1 MPAASYVLTPTARQ
15 QLREAKAW
23 SLARWSEE
31 LTEQYFRDLEKTAL
45 HLAANHARYTKRK
58 EMTGETGPCLYPARE
73 HYFVYEP
80 LTNRKIAIVA
90 LIRQGR
96 DIPALL
102 SRNAPLFRRELDKI
116 RNKRRS

>member
-1 MPAASYVLTPTARQ
+1 MAARSYVLTPTARR

-23 SLARWSEE
+23 SLTRWGEE
-31 LTEQYFRDLEKTAL
+31 LTEQYFRDLENAAT

-58 EMTGETGPCLYPARE
+58 VMTGGSELCLYPARE

-80 LTNRKIAIVA
+80 LTDRKIAIVA

-116 RNKRRS
+116 RNKRR

>member
-1 MPAASYVLTPTARQ
+1 MPGASYVLTPTARR

-23 SLARWSEE
+23 SLARWAPQ
-31 LTEQYFRDLEKTAL
+31 LTESYFHDLEKAAL
-45 HLAANHARYTKRK
+45 HLAANYARYTKRK
-58 EMTGETGPCLYPARE
+58 DMTGETGLCLYPARE

-80 LTNRKIAIVA
+80 LTDRKIAIVA

-102 SRNAPLFRRELDKI
+102 SRHAPLFRRELDKI
-116 RNKRRS
+116 RNKRR